1 MVLVLYTIPK
11 CPYCKE
17 AKTWL
22 RNNGVNFMEVR
33 VFENKKLEKKL
44 YKKTNSDK
52 LTYPIMNI
60 SGNYFNGW
68 LNEQQLKKF
77 KNLLKIN

>member
-11 CPYCKE
+11 CPYCKQ

-22 RNNGVNFMEVR
+22 EEQGVNYMEVR
-33 VFENKKLEKKL
+33 VFDNQKLEEKL
-44 YKKTNSDK
+44 YKKTKSDK

-60 SGNYFNGW
+60 SGKYLNGW
-68 LNEQQLKKF
+68 LNEHQLKKF